1 MTVKVFVATHGPLA
15 ESLLSS
21 MEMII
26 GPQNDIEA
34 MGLMPGID
42 PVAYQ
47 EKLSERIE
55 QYQGDCLILFDL
67 LGGSPF
73 NSMISKLYNQ
83 QIYFVSGVNLG
94 MLLEVMLNRENMDV
108 EELAHHAKRM
118 GIEGIIEKSDLF
130 SEGSEKE

>member
-1 MTVKVFVATHGPLA
+1 MFVATHGPLA

-26 GPQNDIEA
+26 GPQKDIEA
-34 MGLMPGID
+34 LGLMPGID

-47 EKLSERIE
+47 EMLSERIE

-73 NSMISKLYNQ
+73 NSMISKLNNQ